1 MTVLVKMGKKDG
13 EEKKKKTPLN
23 ITCKDARELGKLSEM
38 DLGR

>member
-13 EEKKKKTPLN
+13 EEKKKTPLN
-23 ITCKDARELGKLSEM
+23 ITCKDVRELGKLSEM